1 MTLTLFEV
9 LDVAAGQSDPDLV
22 DFGRRHWGA
31 GSIVFLFSF
40 GDVTHCK
47 SKLMSQEVT
56 GSSISSREK

>member
-9 LDVAAGQSDPDLV
+9 LDVAAGQSNPDLV
-22 DFGRRHWGA
+22 NFGRRHGGA

-40 GDVTHCK
+40 GDVTHCE

-56 GSSISSREK
+56 RRVVSTQKR